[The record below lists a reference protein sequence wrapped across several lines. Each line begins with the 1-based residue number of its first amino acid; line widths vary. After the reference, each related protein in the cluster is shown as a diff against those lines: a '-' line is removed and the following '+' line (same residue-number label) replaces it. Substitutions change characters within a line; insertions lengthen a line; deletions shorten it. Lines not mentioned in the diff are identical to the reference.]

1 MLSSELRLTS
11 HAPLLPFLHTQISQA
26 NNRAIRRLEDALSQI
41 YEGGA
46 TVPVVDPP
54 MLKDLMPW
62 NTNDFYRYE
71 GSLTT
76 PGCYEVVT
84 WTIFQNTVKVTE
96 AEVRTS

>member
-1 MLSSELRLTS
+1 
-11 HAPLLPFLHTQISQA
+11 
-26 NNRAIRRLEDALSQI
+26 
-41 YEGGA
+41 
-46 TVPVVDPP
+46 

-96 AEVRTS
+96 AEVRTLKTQPQSYARLTLQYILYRIYVHELNVMCSINIFALV